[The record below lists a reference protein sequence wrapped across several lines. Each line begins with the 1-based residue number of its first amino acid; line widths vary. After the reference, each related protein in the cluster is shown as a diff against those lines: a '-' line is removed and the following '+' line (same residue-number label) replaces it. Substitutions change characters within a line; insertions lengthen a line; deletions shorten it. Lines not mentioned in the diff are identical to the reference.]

1 MLVKDLPVTFALKP
15 ELICLPYYNF
25 LDLKANLV
33 FYGLLLKK
41 LPQLVLAAT
50 L

>member
-1 MLVKDLPVTFALKP
+1 MLALMLK
-15 ELICLPYYNF
+15 LICFFYYNF

-41 LPQLVLAAT
+41 LLQLVLVAT
-50 L
+50 F